1 MVLENNFDRGDELDA
16 DKVGVDLAQKAG
28 YMAASLGDFL
38 ERLDERNKNQA
49 ERNGLFA
56 SHPETKE
63 RIDKIRKQAAVLDRH
78 APSCEPRF
86 KSNVKYQVTP
96 LDAIAV
102 GKDAAGLDAAASR
115 EQGRAQEEGI
125 RPRQHE
131 ADRRAGEQE
140 HASVRLRRRPRT
152 RRGPRGQGR
161 QQSRRS

>member
-63 RIDKIRKQAAVLDRH
+63 RIDKIRKQAASSSSHVVV
-78 APSCEPRF
+78 EPRF
-86 KSNVKYQVTP
+86 KSNVKYQLTRARRDRGWQRRHGDDP
-96 LDAIAV
+96 
-102 GKDAAGLDAAASR
+102 AAGR
-115 EQGRAQEEGI
+115 KQRRTQEKGI
-125 RPRQHE
+125 RHRQHE
-131 ADRRAGEQE
+131 ADRRA
-140 HASVRLRRRPRT
+140 
-152 RRGPRGQGR
+152 
-161 QQSRRS
+161 